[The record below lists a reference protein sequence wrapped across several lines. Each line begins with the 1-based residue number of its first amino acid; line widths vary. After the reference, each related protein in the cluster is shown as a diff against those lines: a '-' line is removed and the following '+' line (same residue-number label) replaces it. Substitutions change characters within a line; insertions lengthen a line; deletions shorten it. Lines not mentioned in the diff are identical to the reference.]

1 MWDGIKNKWVP
12 VYWWRDLMLNPYFD
26 VLTLIGQI
34 IVVTE
39 LLNSAE
45 KKTKEDTKEDKRG
58 SK

>member
-1 MWDGIKNKWVP
+1 
-12 VYWWRDLMLNPYFD
+12 MLNPYFD